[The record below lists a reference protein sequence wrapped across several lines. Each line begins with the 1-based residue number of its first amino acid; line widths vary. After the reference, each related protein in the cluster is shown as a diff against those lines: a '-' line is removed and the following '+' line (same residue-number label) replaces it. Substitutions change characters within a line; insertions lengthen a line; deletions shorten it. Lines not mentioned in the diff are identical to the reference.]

1 MSNESESEPDP
12 IDNRDDELDGLRIR
26 QLASLRRAA
35 YRSRSH
41 AIVAMLV
48 CAVAM
53 VQAAIFLVQHLMH
66 IGFNWRALLYA
77 CILIAG
83 AFGSIFFMSRA
94 IALHREATQTHT
106 PAPTTPPDFSSL
118 SDGSQRWKNLED
130 LQ

>member
-1 MSNESESEPDP
+1 MSDESESEPDP
-12 IDNRDDELDGLRIR
+12 IDDRAAELDGLRIR
-26 QLASLRRAA
+26 QLATLRRAA

-41 AIVAMLV
+41 TIVAMLV

-66 IGFNWRALLYA
+66 IGFNWRALLYSG
-77 CILIAG
+77 ILIVG
-83 AFGSIFFMSRA
+83 AFGATFFMRRA

-106 PAPTTPPDFSSL
+106 PAPTTPPDFSTL

-130 LQ
+130 LR